1 CSLTQQVADLAEE
14 AGAVCC
20 ICREGYKYQPT
31 KVLGI
36 YTFTKRCPV
45 EEYEVRARKTLGY
58 TTVSHYNIV
67 HVECHMAAVRLARAR
82 DEWESAALQNAS
94 TRCNGLLPLWGP
106 HVPESA
112 FASCLARH
120 TTYLQECTQHRD
132 IGHTCTLHDLKLLLL
147 RFARGRTFHDDTGGG
162 GPLSNMQLV
171 PALVHMALY
180 VINTS
185 RVAAREA
192 AALEGSLGWAAP
204 RLLEAA
210 HDAEGPLYYLALTL
224 MLYPH
229 AKWRSLRVES
239 LRRVITIAQAR
250 AAAPGG
256 PALRALPPD
265 HRAPKPWPDYKPYVT
280 FVAVIDQLYNV
291 MFKNVTAT
299 TVDQW
304 PIKLA
309 EYIRHNDEA
318 NAKAAEK
325 IVTTLTDELL
335 PCSSFAEFC
344 DAAGFLED
352 IPDPDAF
359 LQTLIDELP

>member
-1 CSLTQQVADLAEE
+1 MSLGLLGSKSPAPCSSLDQKLVGRVFVDETTYNTSEL
-14 AGAVCC
+14 
-20 ICREGYKYQPT
+20 PT
-31 KVLGI
+31 D
-36 YTFTKRCPV
+36 F
-45 EEYEVRARKTLGY
+45 
-58 TTVSHYNIV
+58 NQ
-67 HVECHMAAVRLARAR
+67 

-120 TTYLQECTQHRD
+120 TTYLQECTGHRD

-185 RVAAREA
+185 RVATREMSALEA
-192 AALEGSLGWAAP
+192 ALGWAPA

-210 HDAEGPLYYLALTL
+210 HDAEGPLYYVTLALA
-224 MLYPH
+224 LYPH
-229 AKWRSLRVES
+229 AKWKSIRLAMLKSVL
-239 LRRVITIAQAR
+239 VIAHAR
-250 AAAPGG
+250 AVCPGG
-256 PALRALPPD
+256 PALRALAPEQRPA
-265 HRAPKPWPDYKPYVT
+265 RAWPDYKPYAL
-280 FVAVIDQLYNV
+280 FVAIVDLLYNV
-291 MFKNVTAT
+291 MFKNVHAT
-299 TVDQW
+299 TVEQW
-304 PIKLA
+304 PVKLA

-318 NAKAAEK
+318 NAKAAER

-335 PCSSFAEFC
+335 PCASFAEFC
-344 DAAGFLED
+344 DAAGFLEE
-352 IPDPDAF
+352 IPEPDAF
-359 LQTLIDELP
+359 LQATLDEMP